1 MSQNEQINRI
11 QVSIFGEEHTLKGP
25 ASPEHLRRLA
35 KYVDNKM
42 QQINNSAP
50 RLGTSRI
57 AVLAALNI
65 ADELFRLR
73 RELQALQSQMNRKT
87 PK

>member
-1 MSQNEQINRI
+1 MSQHEEISRV

-25 ASPEHLRRLA
+25 ASPEYLKRLA

-42 QQINNSAP
+42 QQISNSAP
-50 RLGTSRI
+50 RMGTSRI
-57 AVLAALNI
+57 AVLTALNI

-73 RELQALQSQMNRKT
+73 RELQALQAQSDRKT
-87 PK
+87 TK